1 MTVDQAEPPIQGSAH
16 RVNRLS
22 SIRLLI
28 NMYDDKYD
36 LVTRGFY
43 LYTALLILFLWTPLA
58 VVIFLSFAENPNSI
72 FPFEGFTIRYFVGDW
87 AGSIS
92 GTSSAELINRL
103 IRTGMTSVHVATTAA
118 SLATVLGVLASFGVV
133 RNRFAFRRLF
143 VTVSIL
149 PMIIPGVVFGA
160 GFFLLFNT
168 FVEQSTG
175 FWPLV
180 IAHTAYGFPFVFLAV
195 TSRLVT
201 FDTALEE
208 CARDLGASIPEA
220 FRDVTFPIIRPA
232 IIAGFLFAWI
242 RSLEDFTRA
251 LFISGQMNVLTTDMF
266 SLISFGRIVPMN
278 VVSTLLLFLAGAVII
293 IVMSL
298 GRAERAVVKR

>member
-1 MTVDQAEPPIQGSAH
+1 MTAEPAEATLSTPGRQEQ
-16 RVNRLS
+16 RLS
-22 SIRLLI
+22 SVRILLNRL
-28 NMYDDKYD
+28 DDTYGI
-36 LVTRGFY
+36 VTRGFY
-43 LYTALLILFLWTPLA
+43 LYTVLLVLFLWTPL
-58 VVIFLSFAENPNSI
+58 VVVVFLSFAENPNSI
-72 FPFEGFTIRYFVGDW
+72 FPFEGFTIRYFTGDW
-87 AGSIS
+87 AGTIS
-92 GTSSAELINRL
+92 GTNSSELTRRL
-103 IRTGMTSVHVATTAA
+103 IRTGFTSAQVATVAA

-133 RNRFAFRRLF
+133 RFQFALRRLF

-160 GFFLLFNT
+160 SFFLLFNT
-168 FVEQSTG
+168 FVDQSTG

-201 FDTALEE
+201 FDRSLEE
-208 CARDLGASIPEA
+208 CARDLGATIPGA
-220 FRDVTFPIIRPA
+220 FRDITFPIIRPA

-266 SLISFGRIVPMN
+266 SLISFGRVVPMN
-278 VVSTLLLFLAGAVII
+278 VVSTLLFFLAALVILV
-293 IVMSL
+293 VMWL
-298 GRAERAVVKR
+298 GREEAVVK

>member
-1 MTVDQAEPPIQGSAH
+1 MTTDTADAAVQYPSGQETW
-16 RVNRLS
+16 LS
-22 SIRLLI
+22 SGRVVL
-28 NMYDDKYD
+28 NRFDDKYD
-36 LVTRGFY
+36 IVSRGFY
-43 LYTALLILFLWTPLA
+43 LYTALLILFLWTPL
-58 VVIFLSFAENPNSI
+58 VVVVFLAFAENPNSI

-92 GTSSAELINRL
+92 GTSSSELVNRL
-103 IRTGMTSVHVATTAA
+103 IRTGLTSIHVATTAA

-160 GFFLLFNT
+160 SFFLLFNT

-201 FDTALEE
+201 FDTSLEE
-208 CARDLGASIPEA
+208 CARDLGATIPGA
-220 FRDVTFPIIRPA
+220 FRDITFPIIRPA

-251 LFISGQMNVLTTDMF
+251 LFISGRMNVLTTDMF

-278 VVSTLLLFLAGAVII
+278 VVSTLLFFLAAVVIL
-293 IVMSL
+293 IVMYL
-298 GRAERAVVKR
+298 GRAERAVVN